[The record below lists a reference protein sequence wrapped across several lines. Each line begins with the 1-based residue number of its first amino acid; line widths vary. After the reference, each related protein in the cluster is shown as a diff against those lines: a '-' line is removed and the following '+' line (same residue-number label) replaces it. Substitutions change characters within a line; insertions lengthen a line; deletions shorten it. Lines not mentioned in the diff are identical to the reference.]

1 MFIAT
6 LFTIGT
12 LFTNTVIKKN
22 EVLSFGTTQMDL
34 EGTML
39 NEVSQK
45 MQILHDFTY
54 KWNPTKQNKTIPRVL
69 DTVSTVVT
77 ARQGGDAGGM
87 QWVKGVKRYK
97 LPVIKCMSQG
107 YNAQSII
114 SY

>member
-54 KWNPTKQNKTIPRVL
+54 KWNLKNKTKHRLI
-69 DTVSTVVT
+69 DTETEWSLPEDRGVSG
-77 ARQGGDAGGM
+77 R
-87 QWVKGVKRYK
+87 
-97 LPVIKCMSQG
+97 
-107 YNAQSII
+107 
-114 SY
+114 